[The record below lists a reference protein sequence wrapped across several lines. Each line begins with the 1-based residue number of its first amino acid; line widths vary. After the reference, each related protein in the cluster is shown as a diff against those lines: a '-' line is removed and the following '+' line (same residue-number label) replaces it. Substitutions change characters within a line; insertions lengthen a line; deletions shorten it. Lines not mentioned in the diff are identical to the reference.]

1 MLSIVASQI
10 VYPELILRSS
20 VSIANSLI
28 TSVKYLITISKE
40 DIDLRNMLLTNDI
53 IEDINVIKTFI
64 HEKQDKNTSDT
75 VKLCIDNLSKTLED
89 LEKHINN
96 ITNKLENHKKLW
108 FNYFRSYDIIH
119 EKAIIPL
126 RIRQMKH
133 RFDLLV
139 RITTSL
145 HQI

>member
-10 VYPELILRSS
+10 VYPDLIIRSS
-20 VSIANSLI
+20 ISIANSLVS
-28 TSVKYLITISKE
+28 SVRYLISISK
-40 DIDLRNMLLTNDI
+40 DDVDLESILITNDI

-89 LEKHINN
+89 LEKHIIN
-96 ITNKLENHKKLW
+96 ITTKIEVHKKLW
-108 FNYFRSYDIIH
+108 FNYFRSYNITH
-119 EKAIIPL
+119 EKALIPIL
-126 RIRQMKH
+126 IRQMKH

-139 RITTSL
+139 QITSSL
-145 HQI
+145 N

>member
-20 VSIANSLI
+20 VSIANSLV
-28 TSVKYLITISKE
+28 TSVKYLISISKD
-40 DIDLRNMLLTNDI
+40 DIDLQALLITNDI

-64 HEKQDKNTSDT
+64 HEKQEENNTSDT

-89 LEKHINN
+89 LEKHINS
-96 ITNKLENHKKLW
+96 ITNKIENHKTLW
-108 FNYFRSYDIIH
+108 FNYFRSYNITH
-119 EKAIIPL
+119 EKAVIPL
-126 RIRQMKH
+126 LIRQMKH

-139 RITTSL
+139 KITSSL
-145 HQI
+145 N

>member
-20 VSIANSLI
+20 VSIANSLV
-28 TSVKYLITISKE
+28 TSVKYLISISKD
-40 DIDLRNMLLTNDI
+40 DIDLQTLLITNDI

-64 HEKQDKNTSDT
+64 HEKQDHNTSDT

-89 LEKHINN
+89 LEKHINS
-96 ITNKLENHKKLW
+96 ITNKIETHKTLW
-108 FNYFRSYDIIH
+108 FNYFRSYNITH
-119 EKAIIPL
+119 EKAVIPL
-126 RIRQMKH
+126 LIRQMKH

-139 RITTSL
+139 QITSSL
-145 HQI
+145 N

>member
-20 VSIANSLI
+20 VSIASSLV
-28 TSVKYLITISKE
+28 TSVKYLISISKD
-40 DIDLRNMLLTNDI
+40 DIDLQGMLITNDI

-64 HEKQDKNTSDT
+64 HEKQDQNTSDT

-96 ITNKLENHKKLW
+96 ITNKIENHKTLW
-108 FNYFRSYDIIH
+108 FNYFRSYNITH
-119 EKAIIPL
+119 EKAVIPL
-126 RIRQMKH
+126 LIRQMKH

-139 RITTSL
+139 QITSSL
-145 HQI
+145 N

>member
-20 VSIANSLI
+20 VSIANSLV
-28 TSVKYLITISKE
+28 TSVKYLISISKD
-40 DIDLRNMLLTNDI
+40 DIDLQTLLITNDI

-64 HEKQDKNTSDT
+64 HEKQEENNTSDT

-96 ITNKLENHKKLW
+96 ITNKIENHKTLW
-108 FNYFRSYDIIH
+108 FNYFRSYNITH
-119 EKAIIPL
+119 EKAVIPL
-126 RIRQMKH
+126 LIRQMKH

-139 RITTSL
+139 QITSSL
-145 HQI
+145 N

>member
-20 VSIANSLI
+20 VSIANSLV
-28 TSVKYLITISKE
+28 TSVKYLISISKD
-40 DIDLRNMLLTNDI
+40 DIDLQTLLITNDI

-64 HEKQDKNTSDT
+64 HEKQDHNTSDT

-89 LEKHINN
+89 LEKHINS
-96 ITNKLENHKKLW
+96 ITNKIENHKTLW
-108 FNYFRSYDIIH
+108 FNYFRSYNITH
-119 EKAIIPL
+119 EKAVIPL
-126 RIRQMKH
+126 LIRQMKH

-139 RITTSL
+139 QITSSL
-145 HQI
+145 N

>member
-10 VYPELILRSS
+10 VYPDLIIRSS
-20 VSIANSLI
+20 ISIANSLVS
-28 TSVKYLITISKE
+28 SVRYLISISKDDVDFE
-40 DIDLRNMLLTNDI
+40 SILITNDI

-89 LEKHINN
+89 LEKHIIN
-96 ITNKLENHKKLW
+96 ITTKIEVHKKLW
-108 FNYFRSYDIIH
+108 FNYFRSYNITH
-119 EKAIIPL
+119 EKSLIPIL
-126 RIRQMKH
+126 LRQMKH

-139 RITTSL
+139 RITSSL
-145 HQI
+145 N

>member
-10 VYPELILRSS
+10 VYPELILKSS

-28 TSVKYLITISKE
+28 TSVSYLISISKD
-40 DIDLRNMLLTNDI
+40 DIDLESILITNDI

-75 VKLCIDNLSKTLED
+75 VKLCVNNLSKTLEE
-89 LEKHINN
+89 LEKHISN
-96 ITNKLENHKKLW
+96 ITNKIENHKKLW
-108 FNYFRSYDIIH
+108 FNSFRSYNITR
-119 EKAIIPL
+119 EKAVIPL
-126 RIRQMKH
+126 LIRQMKH

-139 RITTSL
+139 QITSSL
-145 HQI
+145 N